1 TKASLNTES
10 FFSAASFQETTKVLT
25 DAAIKGKTDRLIG
38 LKENVIIG
46 HMIPAGTGMKNYLNL
61 DVFKDYY
68 GDLDKESDDLEEQTL
83 EEGTGGISPIIDRD
97 QNTIAIEVTDRKD
110 LEYEEDDDDD
120 LGDESDDSFED
131 EEDN

>member
-1 TKASLNTES
+1 
-10 FFSAASFQETTKVLT
+10 
-25 DAAIKGKTDRLIG
+25 
-38 LKENVIIG
+38 
-46 HMIPAGTGMKNYLNL
+46 KNYLNL

>member
-1 TKASLNTES
+1 VKRMVDLL
-10 FFSAASFQETTKVLT
+10 K
-25 DAAIKGKTDRLIG
+25 G